1 MMRAR
6 GHAGALGADGTG
18 ALGADGTGALG
29 ADGTG
34 AVTRPWGR
42 RAGWDKV

>member
-1 MMRAR
+1 MRAR

>member
-1 MMRAR
+1 MRAR
-6 GHAGALGADGTG
+6 GHAGALGP
-18 ALGADGTGALG
+18 DGTGALG